1 MNYIIN
7 IGGFMKGLV
16 FSMLLAILNFT
27 QFYFTDE
34 YNSLYLGI
42 IFSIIATVGAFARKR
57 IFAEY

>member
-1 MNYIIN
+1 
-7 IGGFMKGLV
+7 MKGLV